1 MTWFKVHSWFV
12 VVVAIVV
19 LLLCTACRST
29 KDTESCSLHKLDAM
43 SCADL
48 KLSDTI
54 FLSPSLINMMCAT
67 QPKCLDHGPAPSPIA
82 NHGQLV
88 PVAVRNLHASIS
100 DTSSVEQVDSTH
112 NRKNKESLPTSP
124 STSTFQYIVAS
135 IFGILIL
142 VLVRYLSHGL
152 QS

>member
-1 MTWFKVHSWFV
+1 MTWFKIHSWFV

-29 KDTESCSLHKLDAM
+29 KQTEATNLHKLEAL
-43 SCADL
+43 SCAEL
-48 KLSDTI
+48 QLRDTI
-54 FLSPSLINMMCAT
+54 YLAQSIVNHLCAA
-67 QPKCLDHGPAPSPIA
+67 QPKCLDDAPAQTPIA

-88 PVAVRNLHASIS
+88 PVAVRSLHASIS

-112 NRKNKESLPTSP
+112 IWKNKESLPTSP
-124 STSTFQYIVAS
+124 SASTFQIIVAS

-142 VLVRYLSHGL
+142 VLVRYLSQGL

>member
-1 MTWFKVHSWFV
+1 MTWFKIHSWFV

-29 KDTESCSLHKLDAM
+29 KQTEATSLNKLKAM
-43 SCADL
+43 SCAEL
-48 KLSDTI
+48 QVRDTFYLAQSI
-54 FLSPSLINMMCAT
+54 VNHLCAAE
-67 QPKCLDHGPAPSPIA
+67 PKCLDEAPAARPIA

-88 PVAVRNLHASIS
+88 PIAVRSLHASIS

-112 NRKNKESLPTSP
+112 IWKNKESLPTSP
-124 STSTFQYIVAS
+124 STSTFYYIVAS
-135 IFGILIL
+135 IFCILIL
-142 VLVRYLSHGL
+142 VLVRYLSQRL

>member
-1 MTWFKVHSWFV
+1 MTWFKLHFWFV

-29 KDTESCSLHKLDAM
+29 KQTEATSLHRLEAM

-54 FLSPSLINMMCAT
+54 FLDQTLINMMCAS
-67 QPKCLDHGPAPSPIA
+67 QPKCLDHGPAPTPVA
-82 NHGQLV
+82 NHGQFV
-88 PVAVRNLHASIS
+88 PVAVRSLHASSS
-100 DTSSVEQVDSTH
+100 DTSSVMQVDSIH
-112 NRKNKESLPTSP
+112 IWKNRESLPTSP
-124 STSTFQYIVAS
+124 STSTFQIIVAS

-142 VLVRYLSHGL
+142 VLVRYLSQGL

>member
-1 MTWFKVHSWFV
+1 MTWFKLHSWFV
-12 VVVAIVV
+12 VVVAVV
-19 LLLCTACRST
+19 VMLLCTACRST
-29 KDTESCSLHKLDAM
+29 KESESTSLHKLDAM

-48 KLSDTI
+48 KLSDTF
-54 FLSPSLINMMCAT
+54 FLDQSLINMMCAS
-67 QPKCLDHGPAPSPIA
+67 QPKCLDHGPAPTPIA

-112 NRKNKESLPTSP
+112 NRKNKESLPSSP
-124 STSTFQYIVAS
+124 GTSTFEYIVAS
-135 IFGILIL
+135 IFCILIL
-142 VLVRYLSHGL
+142 VLVRYLSQGL

>member
-12 VVVAIVV
+12 VVVAIVM

-29 KDTESCSLHKLDAM
+29 KESESTSLHKLDAM
-43 SCADL
+43 SCVNL
-48 KLSDTI
+48 QLSDTI
-54 FLSPSLINMMCAT
+54 FLAPSLINLMYAA
-67 QPKCLDHGPAPSPIA
+67 QPKFLDDGPAPTPIA

-100 DTSSVEQVDSTH
+100 DTSSVEQSDSTH

-124 STSTFQYIVAS
+124 STSTFEYIVAS
-135 IFGILIL
+135 IFCILIL
-142 VLVRYLSHGL
+142 VLVRYLSQRL

>member
-1 MTWFKVHSWFV
+1 MTWFKLHSWFV

-19 LLLCTACRST
+19 LLLYTACRST
-29 KDTESCSLHKLDAM
+29 KQTEATNLHKLEAM
-43 SCADL
+43 SCANL
-48 KLSDTI
+48 QLRDTI
-54 FLSPSLINMMCAT
+54 YLAQAIVNQLCAAH
-67 QPKCLDHGPAPSPIA
+67 PKCLDDAPAQAPIA

-88 PVAVRNLHASIS
+88 PVAVRGLHASFS

-112 NRKNKESLPTSP
+112 ILKNKESLPTSP
-124 STSTFQYIVAS
+124 STSTFQIIIAS

-142 VLVRYLSHGL
+142 VLVRYLSQGL

>member
-1 MTWFKVHSWFV
+1 MTWFKLNSWFV

-19 LLLCTACRST
+19 LLLCTACRCTKESEST
-29 KDTESCSLHKLDAM
+29 SLHKLDAI

-54 FLSPSLINMMCAT
+54 FLDQSLINMMCAS
-67 QPKCLDHGPAPSPIA
+67 QPKCLDHGPAPTPIA

-88 PVAVRNLHASIS
+88 PIAVRSLHTSIS

-112 NRKNKESLPTSP
+112 IWKNRESLPTSP
-124 STSTFQYIVAS
+124 SISTFQIILAS
-135 IFGILIL
+135 ILIILIL
-142 VLVRYLSHGL
+142 VVVRYLS
-152 QS
+152 QR